1 MFVCVCLSVCLSVC
15 ACLCVC
21 LCVRLERKKTVFSRV
36 MYLVIME
43 AYGVCALV
51 KLLGMIMVLR
61 LV

>member
-1 MFVCVCLSVCLSVC
+1 M
-15 ACLCVC
+15 
-21 LCVRLERKKTVFSRV
+21 CVRLEREMAMFSRV
-36 MYLVIME
+36 MNLVIME